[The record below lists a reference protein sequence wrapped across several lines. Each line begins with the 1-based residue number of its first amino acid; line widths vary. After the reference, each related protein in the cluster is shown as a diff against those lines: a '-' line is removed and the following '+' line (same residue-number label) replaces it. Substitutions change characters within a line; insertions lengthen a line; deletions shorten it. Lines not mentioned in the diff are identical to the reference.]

1 MTSIMKK
8 IFFAAIILGTCNTA
22 LAHYPILDCQYMK
35 TKNSAIE
42 NVICEASF
50 SDRSKA
56 PNIVMEIVSE
66 DDEILAKGRT
76 NSVAKYQFSRPEGIF
91 FIIMDAGPGH
101 VLEISDEEVN
111 ES

>member
-1 MTSIMKK
+1 MKK
-8 IFFAAIILGTCNTA
+8 TFFGAAIITLSNTV
-22 LAHYPILDCQYMK
+22 LAHYPILDCHYSK
-35 TKNSAIE
+35 TPNEAHE
-42 NVICEASF
+42 QVTCEASF

-56 PNIVMEIVSE
+56 PNVVIEIVSE
-66 DDEILAKGRT
+66 DDEILVKGLT
-76 NSVAKYQFSRPEGIF
+76 NATAKYQFSRPDGSF